1 MKQKI
6 VSYIIIL
13 LIGLFLGYLF
23 FGSNNNSTSNQK
35 SDSTESTGSW
45 TCSMHPKV
53 QSEGEGKCPLCA
65 MDLVYVSNQ
74 NTTLSQSQFKM
85 SEEAIALANIETFT
99 IGSNVDEN
107 SSTTLSGKI
116 ITNTKTDGIQT
127 SIFTGRIEKLYTN
140 YVGKKVYKGQKIG
153 VIYSPE
159 LIPAQDEF
167 LNSVKYRK
175 THERLFI
182 AARNSDGLWKVPDAL
197 IDSIISTGK
206 TIETFPIYADVSGT
220 ITEVIA
226 REGDFYKEGDAIFK
240 TSDLRKVWAVFD
252 CYESQLNDL
261 KVGDDIQVS
270 VKGLS
275 QNLIKAKIDFIE
287 PIMDE
292 LSRTVNIRVVLD
304 NKNGTLKPGMFVTAQ
319 LDTKKSNNQ
328 LINIPKSA
336 VLWTGTRSVVYVK
349 PYKNQPIFEMTEV
362 TLGNRIGDYYEVLDG
377 VSNGDIVVAN
387 GAFTVDATAELG
399 GKKSMMSMSKNEP
412 MMIRHNDE
420 KDLKEK
426 VTTFNLSAQSEGDFR
441 ALLKYYIDLKDA
453 LIKSDFAGSSKA
465 TKVFDDEVKK
475 LLSLAKN
482 DDKALHTIKRNLNKI
497 SNAKTL
503 ENQRKAFK
511 PLSDYLISI
520 FSQIKTLD
528 SKVFVQHCD
537 CVDDFTGGSWLSLD
551 SKVLN
556 PYFGDAMLNCGR
568 VEKVYE

>member
-23 FGSNNNSTSNQK
+23 FGSNNDSTSNQTNE
-35 SDSTESTGSW
+35 STANTGSW

-53 QSEGEGKCPLCA
+53 QSEIEGKCPLCA
-65 MDLVYVSNQ
+65 MDLVYVSAQ
-74 NTTLSQSQFKM
+74 NSTFSQSQFKM
-85 SEEAIALANIETFT
+85 SEDAIALANIETFT
-99 IGSNVDEN
+99 IGSNVNEN

-116 ITNTKTDGIQT
+116 STNTKTDGIQT

-140 YVGKKVYKGQKIG
+140 YVGQKVYKGQKIG
-153 VIYSPE
+153 MIYSPE

-175 THERLFI
+175 THERLFT

-220 ITEVIA
+220 ITEVMA

-240 TSDLRKVWAVFD
+240 TSDLRKVWAIFD
-252 CYESQLNDL
+252 CYENQLNGL
-261 KVGDDIQVS
+261 KKGDDIQVY

-275 QNLIKAKIDFIE
+275 QKLIKAKIDFIE

-292 LSRTVNIRVVLD
+292 LSRTINIRVVLD
-304 NKNGTLKPGMFVTAQ
+304 NREGTLKPGMFVTAQ
-319 LDTKKSNNQ
+319 LGSKSSNKNS
-328 LINIPKSA
+328 INIPKSA
-336 VLWTGTRSVVYVK
+336 VLWTGKRSVVYVK
-349 PYKNQPIFEMTEV
+349 PFENESVFEMAEV
-362 TLGNRIGDYYEVLDG
+362 RLGKGIGDYYEVLEG
-377 VSNGDIVVAN
+377 VSEGDIIVTQ

-399 GKKSMMSMSKNEP
+399 GKKSMMSMSKNAP
-412 MMIRHNDE
+412 MMNRHNDE
-420 KDLKEK
+420 KDLKGK
-426 VTTFNLSAQSEGDFR
+426 ATAFHLSAQSENHFR

-453 LIKSDFAGSSKA
+453 LIKSDFTRAGIKA
-465 TKVFDDEVKK
+465 KVFDDEIKK
-475 LLSLAKN
+475 LLKSTKN
-482 DDKALHTIKRNLNKI
+482 EGKELHVIKRNLNNI

-503 ENQRKAFK
+503 KSQRKAFK

-520 FSQIKTLD
+520 FSQIKSLD

-568 VEKVYE
+568 VEQIYK

>member
-23 FGSNNNSTSNQK
+23 FGSDSDSISNQK
-35 SDSTESTGSW
+35 EDKTANTGSW

-53 QSEGEGKCPLCA
+53 QNESEGKCPLCA

-74 NTTLSQSQFKM
+74 NADLSESQFEM
-85 SEEAIALANIETFT
+85 SEDAITLASIETFT
-99 IGSNVDEN
+99 IGSGINEN

-127 SIFTGRIEKLYTN
+127 SIFNGRIEKLYTN

-153 VIYSPE
+153 IIYSPE

-182 AARNSDGLWKVPDAL
+182 AARNSDGLWKVPDVL

-206 TIETFPIYADVSGT
+206 TIDTFPIYADVSGT
-220 ITEVIA
+220 ITDVIA

-252 CYESQLNDL
+252 CYENQLNGL
-261 KVGDDIQVS
+261 KKGDDIEVL
-270 VKGLS
+270 VRGAS
-275 QNLIKAKIDFIE
+275 QKLIKAKIDFIE

-304 NKNGTLKPGMFVTAQ
+304 NKEGTLKPGMFVTAQ
-319 LDTKKSNNQ
+319 LGSRVSSSN
-328 LINIPKSA
+328 IVNIPKSA
-336 VLWTGTRSVVYVK
+336 VLWTGTRSVVYLK
-349 PYKNQPIFEMTEV
+349 PFKDKSIFEMTEV
-362 TLGNRIGDYYEVLDG
+362 KLGKRIGDYYEVLDG
-377 VSNGDIVVAN
+377 VSEGDMIVTN

-399 GKKSMMSMSKNEP
+399 GKKSMMSMSENEP
-412 MMIRHNDE
+412 MMNHHNDE
-420 KDLKEK
+420 KDLKGK
-426 VTTFNLSAQSEGDFR
+426 TVKFHLSAHSEDSFKT
-441 ALLKYYIDLKDA
+441 LLKYYIDLKDA
-453 LIKSDFAGSSKA
+453 LIKSDFSETGNKA
-465 TKVFDDEVKK
+465 KVFEDEIKK
-475 LLSLAKN
+475 LLKSTTN
-482 DDKALHTIKRNLNKI
+482 DGKEFHVIQKNLNNI

-503 ENQRKAFK
+503 KSQRKAFK

-520 FSQIKTLD
+520 FSQIKNLE

-556 PYFGDAMLNCGR
+556 PYFGDTMLNCGR
-568 VEKVYE
+568 VEHTFN